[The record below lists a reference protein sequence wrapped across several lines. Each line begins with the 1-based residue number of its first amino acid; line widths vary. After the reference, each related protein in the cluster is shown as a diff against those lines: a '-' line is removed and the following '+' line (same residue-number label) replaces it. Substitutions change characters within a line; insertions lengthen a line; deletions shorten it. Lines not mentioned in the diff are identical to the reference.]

1 MTTDWAQDTFNQWL
15 ERHLAPGIV
24 ASYSARMEARLREA
38 YCAPDGRALASTVAA
53 GQAVGWLIEYSKAL
67 TPANPKVTDKARP
80 PILTALT
87 DCRQAHEA
95 RDDMI
100 YCVS

>member
-15 ERHLAPGIV
+15 ERHLALGIV

-38 YCAPDGRALASTVAA
+38 SCAPDRGALASTVAA
-53 GQAVGWLIEYSKAL
+53 GQAVGWLTEYRKAP
-67 TPANPKVTDKARP
+67 TSPNPKVTDKARP

-87 DCRQAHEA
+87 DCRQAYEA

-100 YCVS
+100 HCVS